1 MNDVF
6 DLTDKKI
13 ERIERD
19 ADRFRIRTKEA
30 DDFKVR
36 EEVFD
41 EPTLKA
47 LYRLASSG
55 LLQALGGVI
64 STGKEANVFHALGP
78 DRRELAI
85 KIYRIKTSDFQA
97 MNDYIS
103 GDHRF
108 THVRRTKKDVVFAWT
123 KKEFRNLKRAFA
135 VNVRVPEPLKYSKNI
150 LIMEFMGKDGVALP
164 LLKQAI
170 ESLDNVKQ
178 VYETTIE
185 FMKRLYR
192 DAYLVHADLSEYNIL
207 IDELSSPIF
216 IDMGQSVL
224 TDHPRSRE
232 FLRRDVSNVVKFFK
246 ESGLETSE
254 AAVLREITG

>member
-1 MNDVF
+1 LSDVF

-13 ERIERD
+13 ERFERD
-19 ADRFRIRTKEA
+19 VDRFRIRTKEA

-36 EEVFD
+36 EDVFD

-55 LLQALGGVI
+55 LLHALGGVI

-85 KIYRIKTSDFQA
+85 KIYRIKTSDFKA
-97 MNDYIS
+97 MNDYIA

-123 KKEFRNLKRAFA
+123 KKEFRNLNRAFA
-135 VNVRVPEPLKYSKNI
+135 ARVRVPEPLKYSKNI

-164 LLKQAI
+164 LLKQTI
-170 ESLDNVKQ
+170 ESLDNVEQ

-192 DAYLVHADLSEYNIL
+192 DAHLVHADLSEYNIL
-207 IDELSSPIF
+207 IDELSNPVF

-224 TDHPRSRE
+224 ADHPRARE
-232 FLRRDVSNVVKFFK
+232 FLRRDVSNVVNFFK
-246 ESGLETSE
+246 ESGLAASE
-254 AAVLREITG
+254 VNVLREIIG